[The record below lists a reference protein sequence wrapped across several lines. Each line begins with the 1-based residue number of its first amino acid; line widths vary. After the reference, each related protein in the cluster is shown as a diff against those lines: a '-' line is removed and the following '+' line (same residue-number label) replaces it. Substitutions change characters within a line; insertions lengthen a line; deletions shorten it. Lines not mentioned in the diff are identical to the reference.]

1 MIEPRATLRLQF
13 HAGFTLDDALPWLD
27 YFADL
32 GISHLYASPLFRARP
47 GSSHGYDVVDPTR
60 INPELGGEPALLR
73 LIQGLRQ
80 RGMGLLMDI
89 VPNHMGI
96 GGGANPWWQDVLEWG
111 RESPYASFFDIQWES
126 HDAALR
132 GQVLLPFLR
141 SDYGEVLAAGEIG
154 LSLDRE
160 AGRLLASH
168 GEQRFPLWPGSY
180 PELLEDSGEPRLSAL
195 AGGFRECRQDR
206 EALREMQRQLAAG
219 RERSARSPPAHAGRT
234 PGTPRGGSP
243 TPAPP
248 ARGAALPPGQL
259 AHRGGRHQLAPFLRH
274 QRTGRPAGRARRGV
288 RGRARQGL
296 PVARGR
302 SARWPAHRS
311 RRRPGRSARLL
322 PTPAPPQRADP
333 RPSRRR
339 ADAAVR

>member
-168 GEQRFPLWPGSY
+168 GEQRFPLAGQLPG
-180 PELLEDSGEPRLSAL
+180 
-195 AGGFRECRQDR
+195 
-206 EALREMQRQLAAG
+206 AAG
-219 RERSARSPPAHAGRT
+219 RQRRAAPVRPGRRFPRVPAGPRGLARDAASTGGCARRALRAPPWSARSASSRNATR
-234 PGTPRGGSP
+234 R
-243 TPAPP
+243 
-248 ARGAALPPGQL
+248 L
-259 AHRGGRHQLAPFLRH
+259 ANACTACSRRSTTAW
-274 QRTGRPAGRARRGV
+274 PAGAPRRTTSTGAVSSTSANWSACGSSAARCSRPCTARSSSCSRTVCSMACASITSTAWPIRAAIADACAAAASGS
-288 RGRARQGL
+288 A
-296 PVARGR
+296 PVA
-302 SARWPAHRS
+302 A
-311 RRRPGRSARLL
+311 
-322 PTPAPPQRADP
+322 
-333 RPSRRR
+333 R

>member
-1 MIEPRATLRLQF
+1 APRYPAPAIPRRLHPRRCPALAGLFRRPGHQPSLRLAAVPRAARLQPRLRRGRPDPDQSGTGRR
-13 HAGFTLDDALPWLD
+13 AGAAAPDPGAAATRHGPAHGHSAEPHGHRRRRQSLVAGRARMGARESLREFLRHSV
-27 YFADL
+27 
-32 GISHLYASPLFRARP
+32 GIPRRRVARP
-47 GSSHGYDVVDPTR
+47 GAAAVPAQRLRRGPGCRGDR
-60 INPELGGEPALLR
+60 PEPGPRGRPPA
-73 LIQGLRQ
+73 
-80 RGMGLLMDI
+80 
-89 VPNHMGI
+89 
-96 GGGANPWWQDVLEWG
+96 
-111 RESPYASFFDIQWES
+111 
-126 HDAALR
+126 
-132 GQVLLPFLR
+132 
-141 SDYGEVLAAGEIG
+141 
-154 LSLDRE
+154 
-160 AGRLLASH
+160 
-168 GEQRFPLWPGSY
+168 
-180 PELLEDSGEPRLSAL
+180 GEPRRAALPPL
-195 AGGFRECRQDR
+195 AG
-206 EALREMQRQLAAG
+206 QLPGAAG
-219 RERSARSPPAHAGRT
+219 RQRRAAPVSPGRRFPRVPAGPRGLARDAASTGGCARRERSARSPPAHAGRT